1 MIFRNLINK
10 FKDRKNEDPFPPM
23 ESDVQIAA
31 LARELNCVFVPRDKL
46 DPSSG
51 KIYFCNKPYDFTHS
65 FAYNAIKS
73 WYVVCGW
80 LRRDGRYNLMVKNVN
95 NIYNK
100 KNMCIEYK
108 FKKYDDFKKEYI
120 KHLKA
125 FDTNKQE
132 YDLHLINMDIK

>member
-1 MIFRNLINK
+1 MIFRNLIK
-10 FKDRKNEDPFPPM
+10 FKKRKNEEAPIPM
-23 ESDVQIAA
+23 EWDVQIAA
-31 LARELNCVFVPRDKL
+31 LARELNCVFVPRDNL
-46 DPSSG
+46 DPSTG

-80 LRRDGRYNLMVKNVN
+80 VRKDGRYNLIIKNVN
-95 NIYNK
+95 NIVKN
-100 KNMCIEYK
+100 KNMCIEQK
-108 FKKYDDFKKEYI
+108 FKNYDDFKKEFI
-120 KHLKA
+120 KHLNA